1 MNQTRVLTSI
11 FWPSPPLHSPAHP
24 KLYHHWGWPC
34 LRQDV
39 VSGSEA
45 RTLGRRRPQNS
56 PAATASGQGIEI
68 SSKSLSKGNDKPT
81 TGTLEN
87 TELAWGVATSTPC
100 AQVKLHGSFW
110 PQHLLPLSFPPQLDP
125 TQFVFDFFLKNIIL

>member
-1 MNQTRVLTSI
+1 MNQTRVLTNI
-11 FWPSPPLHSPAHP
+11 FWPSPPLHSPAPPPP

-39 VSGSEA
+39 VSGAEA

-81 TGTLEN
+81 TGTLKN
-87 TELAWGVATSTPC
+87 TELVWGVATSTPC

-125 TQFVFDFFLKNIIL
+125 TSLFLTFF